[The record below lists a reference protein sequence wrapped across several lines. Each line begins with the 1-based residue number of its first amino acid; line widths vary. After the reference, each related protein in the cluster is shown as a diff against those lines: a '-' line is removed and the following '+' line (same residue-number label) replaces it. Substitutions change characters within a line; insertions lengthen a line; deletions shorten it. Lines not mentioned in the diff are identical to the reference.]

1 MITSGPWEGYTKG
14 QQANA
19 FLNKGYEY
27 DASTN
32 TWTLD
37 EDDPITG
44 LIKSG
49 AWAGYTEGEKSAKLA
64 SLGWTQ
70 DDTDQWKPPVDPT
83 DAEEAGA
90 TVDVRIS
97 QLNYPYGGF
106 EVKRSRDGRDVITVT
121 ADELSLLLSSG
132 AFKGADAVDE
142 PTGWINEE
150 NFTQGTT
157 GMTVVDGQVQLP
169 MSLINSMV
177 STGMINIEAEVAEG
191 TIPVSVQHL
200 KDLGATEVFLGD
212 YDILGTGEDA
222 YIRLTPDAFFQRFP
236 RDNPYAPGEEP
247 EGELPVTVAHM
258 ERLGMS
264 APEEYDWTVQGDAG
278 SEYVMLTQSEWEDV
292 APGMLMFSPTPEAV
306 AVPSGIMKDDFP
318 ELETALGP
326 NVKIGENG
334 EYWFTPDDINAYGR
348 IAELREDTDVS
359 LRELIEQG
367 PYEEFRANWPPAMYS
382 DIQNRVSTI
391 VADETLVGIETDDL
405 FLRVIIERAPFDEEY
420 ARVLAKYLGRD
431 VHLSAGEP
439 GTDDYDPA
447 RAGKKVDHLT
457 GKVK

>member
-1 MITSGPWEGYTKG
+1 
-14 QQANA
+14 
-19 FLNKGYEY
+19 
-27 DASTN
+27 
-32 TWTLD
+32 
-37 EDDPITG
+37 
-44 LIKSG
+44 
-49 AWAGYTEGEKSAKLA
+49 
-64 SLGWTQ
+64 
-70 DDTDQWKPPVDPT
+70 
-83 DAEEAGA
+83 
-90 TVDVRIS
+90 
-97 QLNYPYGGF
+97 
-106 EVKRSRDGRDVITVT
+106 
-121 ADELSLLLSSG
+121 ELSLLLSSG

-306 AVPSGIMKDDFP
+306 AVPSGIM
-318 ELETALGP
+318 
-326 NVKIGENG
+326 
-334 EYWFTPDDINAYGR
+334 
-348 IAELREDTDVS
+348 
-359 LRELIEQG
+359 
-367 PYEEFRANWPPAMYS
+367 
-382 DIQNRVSTI
+382 
-391 VADETLVGIETDDL
+391 
-405 FLRVIIERAPFDEEY
+405 
-420 ARVLAKYLGRD
+420 
-431 VHLSAGEP
+431 
-439 GTDDYDPA
+439 
-447 RAGKKVDHLT
+447 
-457 GKVK
+457 